1 MASTSGPSGS
11 ENPTD
16 NLKKEP
22 SKGILKPSV
31 SYEEKEK
38 QKKNT
43 NKSAKWD
50 EMNILK
56 TLHPPDKDY
65 GHMKVDEPK
74 TPYEREINE
83 DDDEMDGGV
92 NAEELRKRIEEGGRR
107 RSSSFQ
113 SEEEELESEDE
124 SPEDKITREIFEKKR
139 KQHYNEFQT
148 AKILAK
154 QMMDEDEDEDE
165 NDDNIKQNEASL
177 V

>member
-38 QKKNT
+38 KKKIGSKT
-43 NKSAKWD
+43 AKWD

-74 TPYEREINE
+74 TPYEREVYE

-92 NAEELRKRIEEGGRR
+92 NAEELRKRIEEGGAR

-113 SEEEELESEDE
+113 SEESESEDE
-124 SPEDKITREIFEKKR
+124 SPEDKITRKVFEQKR
-139 KQHYNEFQT
+139 KEHYNEFQT

-154 QMMDEDEDEDE
+154 QMMDEDEDE
-165 NDDNIKQNEASL
+165 NDDNTKQNEASL

>member
-38 QKKNT
+38 QKKVA

-92 NAEELRKRIEEGGRR
+92 NAEELRKKIEEGGRR

-113 SEEEELESEDE
+113 SEEEPDSEDE
-124 SPEDKITREIFEKKR
+124 SPEDKITREVFEKKR

-165 NDDNIKQNEASL
+165 DDDNNKQNEASL